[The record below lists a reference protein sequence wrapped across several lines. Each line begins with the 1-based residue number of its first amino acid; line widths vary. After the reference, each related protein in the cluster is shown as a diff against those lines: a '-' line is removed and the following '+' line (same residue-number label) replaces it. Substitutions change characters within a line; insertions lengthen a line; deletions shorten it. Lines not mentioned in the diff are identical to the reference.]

1 MFPLCSH
8 KKGIV
13 MNGLQ
18 FQQLIALFGELT
30 DVQRRTAV
38 AVLSGHGDLAEVT
51 SLIEARFATQVLCP
65 HCQSGNVG
73 SWGRACGLKR
83 YRCREC
89 RKSFNALTGTP
100 LARLRKR
107 GAWKTYAQAIAD
119 SVSVRKAARRT
130 GVSVP
135 TAFRWRHRFLSLA
148 KDAKAKTVSGIVEAD
163 ETFFRKSFKGARKLS
178 RAPRKRGGASK
189 RGMSDEQ
196 VPVLVLRSRSGAT
209 SDAVLESLKVAEIYR
224 VLTPVV
230 ARDKDTV
237 LVSDGARAY
246 ASFAAEAGIGHVR
259 LAGIRGERRRG
270 VFHIQNVNA
279 YHGRLKTWISRFNGV
294 ATKYLPNYLGW
305 RRMFEREGDN
315 ITAQR
320 CLLAALA

>member
-1 MFPLCSH
+1 MDSQ
-8 KKGIV
+8 
-13 MNGLQ
+13 Q
-18 FQQLIALFGELT
+18 FQQLIASLGELT
-30 DVQRRTAV
+30 EGQRRTV
-38 AVLSGHGDLAEVT
+38 AAILSGHGDLAEVT
-51 SLIEARFATQVLCP
+51 SVIEARFGSQVRCP
-65 HCQSGNVG
+65 HCQATNVG

-107 GAWKTYAQAIAD
+107 EAWKTYAQAVAD

-135 TAFRWRHRFLSLA
+135 TAFRWRHRFLTLA

-163 ETFFRKSFKGARKLS
+163 EAFFPKSFKGARKMG
-178 RAPRKRGGASK
+178 RTPRRRGGASK
-189 RGMSDEQ
+189 RGASDQQ
-196 VPVLVLRSRSGAT
+196 VPVLVLRDRTGAT
-209 SDAVLESLKVAEIYR
+209 ADAVLESLKVAEIYR

-230 ARDKDTV
+230 AKDTV

-246 ASFAAEAGIGHVR
+246 ASFAFEAGIGHVG
-259 LAGIRGERRRG
+259 LKGLRGERRRG

-279 YHGRLKTWISRFNGV
+279 YHSRLKTWMRRFNGV

-315 ITAQR
+315 ISPQR

>member
-1 MFPLCSH
+1 MDNLE
-8 KKGIV
+8 
-13 MNGLQ
+13 
-18 FQQLIALFGELT
+18 FQQLIAVLGELNE
-30 DVQRRTAV
+30 DQRRTV
-38 AVLSGHGDLAEVT
+38 AAIVSGHGDLAEVT
-51 SLIEARFATQVLCP
+51 SVIEARFATQVLCP
-65 HCQSGNVG
+65 HCQSTNVG

-83 YRCREC
+83 YRCRDC

-107 GAWKTYAQAIAD
+107 GTWKAYAQAVAE

-135 TAFRWRHRFLSLA
+135 TAFRWRHRFLTLA

-163 ETFFRKSFKGARKLS
+163 ETFFPKSFKGARKIS
-178 RAPRKRGGASK
+178 RAPRKRGGASG
-189 RGMSDEQ
+189 RGLSCEQ
-196 VPVLVLRSRSGAT
+196 VPVLVLRDRTGAT
-209 SDAVLESLKVAEIYR
+209 ADAVLENLKVSEIYR

-230 ARDKDTV
+230 AKDTV

-246 ASFAAEAGIGHVR
+246 ASFAFEAGIGHVGIKR
-259 LAGIRGERRRG
+259 LRGERRRG

-279 YHGRLKTWISRFNGV
+279 YHSRLKTWMRRFNGV

-315 ITAQR
+315 ISPQR
-320 CLLAALA
+320 CLLAALT

>member
-1 MFPLCSH
+1 MFRL
-8 KKGIV
+8 KGSC
-13 MNGLQ
+13 MDSLK
-18 FQQLIALFGELT
+18 FQQLIAALGELT
-30 DVQRRTAV
+30 GPQRQTV
-38 AVLSGHGDLAEVT
+38 AALLSGHGDLAEVT
-51 SLIEARFATQVLCP
+51 SMIEARFATQALCP
-65 HCQSGNVG
+65 HCQSTNVG

-107 GAWKTYAQAIAD
+107 GAWKAYAQAVAE
-119 SVSVRKAARRT
+119 SVSVRKAAQRT

-163 ETFFRKSFKGARKLS
+163 ETFFPKSFKGARKMG

-189 RGMSDEQ
+189 RGASDEQ
-196 VPVLVLRSRSGAT
+196 VPVLVLRGRSGAT
-209 SDAVLESLKVAEIYR
+209 VDAVLESLKVSEIYR
-224 VLTPVV
+224 VLTPVM
-230 ARDKDTV
+230 ARDEDTV

-246 ASFAAEAGIGHVR
+246 ASFAFEAGIGHVG
-259 LAGIRGERRRG
+259 LAGCRGERRRG

-279 YHGRLKTWISRFNGV
+279 YHSRLKTWMRRFNGV

-315 ITAQR
+315 IAAQR

>member
-1 MFPLCSH
+1 MD
-8 KKGIV
+8 
-13 MNGLQ
+13 GLK
-18 FQQLIALFGELT
+18 FQQLIAMLGELNE
-30 DVQRRTAV
+30 DQRRTV
-38 AVLSGHGDLAEVT
+38 AAMLSGDGDLAEVT
-51 SLIEARFATQVLCP
+51 SMIEARFATQVLCP
-65 HCQSGNVG
+65 HCRSANVG

-107 GAWKTYAQAIAD
+107 EAWKTYAQAVAE

-135 TAFRWRHRFLSLA
+135 TAFRWRHRFLTLA

-163 ETFFRKSFKGARKLS
+163 ETFFLRSFKGSRKMN
-178 RAPRKRGGASK
+178 RAPRKRGGAAAK
-189 RGMSDEQ
+189 RGLSEEQ
-196 VPVLVLRSRSGAT
+196 IPVLVLRARSGAST
-209 SDAVLESLKVAEIYR
+209 DDVLENLKVSEIYR

-230 ARDKDTV
+230 ARDQDTV

-246 ASFAAEAGIGHVR
+246 ASFAIEAGIGHVG
-259 LAGIRGERRRG
+259 LARCRG

-279 YHGRLKTWISRFNGV
+279 YQSRLKTWMRRFNGV

-315 ITAQR
+315 ISAQR
-320 CLLAALA
+320 CHLAASA

>member
-1 MFPLCSH
+1 
-8 KKGIV
+8 
-13 MNGLQ
+13 MNGLE
-18 FQQLIALFGELT
+18 FQQLIASLGELT
-30 DVQRRTAV
+30 GPQRQAAA
-38 AVLSGHGDLAEVT
+38 AVLSGHGELAEVT
-51 SLIEARFATQVLCP
+51 SLIEARFATQAPCP
-65 HCQSGNVG
+65 HCQSTNVG

-107 GAWKTYAQAIAD
+107 GAWKTYAQAVAE

-163 ETFFRKSFKGARKLS
+163 ETFFPKSFKGARKIG

-189 RGMSDEQ
+189 RGASDEQ
-196 VPVLVLRSRSGAT
+196 VPVLVLRGRSGAT
-209 SDAVLESLKVAEIYR
+209 ADAVLENLKVAEIYR
-224 VLTPVV
+224 VLTPVI
-230 ARDKDTV
+230 ARDEDTV

-246 ASFAAEAGIGHVR
+246 ASFAFEAGIGHVG
-259 LAGIRGERRRG
+259 LKALRGERRRG
-270 VFHIQNVNA
+270 VFHIQDVNA
-279 YHGRLKTWISRFNGV
+279 YHSRLKTWMRRFNGV

-305 RRMFEREGDN
+305 RRMFEREGDT